1 MCAPPAGSGETVLT
15 TTIDGLWLLQ
25 VLSGTEVLAPELG
38 LRPYLPSVET
48 TAMALDHPM
57 AAELRAAGVIT
68 AGGEVDSTV
77 LDWLTVLSR
86 RDVALLMYVQTPT
99 KDVDRVLLA
108 RFAQWWVALERC
120 GGMVRLSGVGV
131 ATNEQSAAI
140 LLSIQIERLCGA
152 MAPATVRPATLD
164 ITQLLKTVGAGEH
177 LRGFLTAS
185 NLDSDQINTLT
196 LAADPER
203 SAQASLVALQ
213 SGMSGAPVIDSGTV
227 TVIDTPSGRLLTEWA
242 TRDGKAWM
250 IAGPGSATT
259 IASAVATMMRRLPAQ
274 DAWYSYRKVIQ

>member
-1 MCAPPAGSGETVLT
+1 MCAPPAGSGESVLT

-57 AAELRAAGVIT
+57 AAELREVGVIT

-86 RDVALLMYVQTPT
+86 RDVALLMYVQTPSH
-99 KDVDRVLLA
+99 DVDRVLVA

-131 ATNEQSAAI
+131 ATNEQSAAT
-140 LLSIQIERLCGA
+140 LLRIQIERLCGA

-164 ITQLLKTVGAGEH
+164 IAQLLKTVGAGEN
-177 LRGFLTAS
+177 LRAFLNAS
-185 NLDSDQINTLT
+185 NLDSGQINTLT

-203 SAQASLVALQ
+203 SAQASLVAIQ

-227 TVIDTPSGRLLTEWA
+227 TVIDTPSGR
-242 TRDGKAWM
+242 
-250 IAGPGSATT
+250 
-259 IASAVATMMRRLPAQ
+259 
-274 DAWYSYRKVIQ
+274 

>member
-57 AAELRAAGVIT
+57 AAELREVGVIT

-99 KDVDRVLLA
+99 KALERVLVA
-108 RFAQWWVALERC
+108 RFAQWWVALERF
-120 GGMVRLSGVGV
+120 GGMVRISGVGV

-140 LLSIQIERLCGA
+140 LLRIEIERLCGA
-152 MAPATVRPATLD
+152 MAPATLRPVTLDLATLV
-164 ITQLLKTVGAGEH
+164 TTVAGAES

-185 NLDSDQINTLT
+185 NLDSGQINTLT

-203 SAQASLVALQ
+203 SAQASLVAIQ

>member
-1 MCAPPAGSGETVLT
+1 MCAPPAGSGESVLT

-57 AAELRAAGVIT
+57 AAELREVGVIT

-86 RDVALLMYVQTPT
+86 RDLALLMYVQTPSH
-99 KDVDRVLLA
+99 DVDRVLVA

-120 GGMVRLSGVGV
+120 GGMVRLSGVGD
-131 ATNEQSAAI
+131 ATNEQSAAT
-140 LLSIQIERLCGA
+140 LLRIQIERLCGA

-164 ITQLLKTVGAGEH
+164 IAQLLKTVGAGEN
-177 LRGFLTAS
+177 LRAFLNAS
-185 NLDSDQINTLT
+185 NLDSGQINTLT

-203 SAQASLVALQ
+203 SAQASLVAIQ

-274 DAWYSYRKVIQ
+274 EAWYSYRKVIQ

>member
-1 MCAPPAGSGETVLT
+1 VLT

-48 TAMALDHPM
+48 ARMALDHPV
-57 AAELRAAGVIT
+57 AGELRAAGVIT
-68 AGGEVDSTV
+68 DGGTVDDTV
-77 LDWLTVLSR
+77 LDWLAVLSR

-152 MAPATVRPATLD
+152 MAPAALRPVTLDLATLV
-164 ITQLLKTVGAGEH
+164 TTVAGGES
-177 LRGFLTAS
+177 LRAFLTAG
-185 NLDSDQINTLT
+185 NLDSEQITILT

-203 SAQASLVALQ
+203 SAQASLVAIQ
-213 SGMSGAPVIDSGTV
+213 SGISADPVIDSGTV
-227 TVIDTPSGRLLTEWA
+227 TVIDTPAGRLLTERT
-242 TRDGKAWM
+242 TRDGKSWM

-274 DAWYSYRKVIQ
+274 EAWYSYRKVIQ